1 VRHKS
6 HFNRKKGRMEG
17 IEITEVAPGSIAAQ
31 HGVKSGDVIVSV
43 NGTPVNSV
51 QEAISYAKNNAD
63 IYSVWTIVVSNA
75 GYERTIVYETE

>member
-1 VRHKS
+1 
-6 HFNRKKGRMEG
+6 MEG